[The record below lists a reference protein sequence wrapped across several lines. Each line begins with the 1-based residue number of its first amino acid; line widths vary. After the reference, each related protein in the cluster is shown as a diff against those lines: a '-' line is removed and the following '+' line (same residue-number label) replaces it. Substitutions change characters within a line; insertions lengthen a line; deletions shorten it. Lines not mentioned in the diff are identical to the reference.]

1 MIDRKNEIEN
11 TYSCRQ
17 LISIKTKKKQ
27 GRVHNSSLP
36 PLRKLTN
43 KQSKIFIGL
52 EICKNSSLSCFF
64 FIYLFIYLFFVH
76 GNYAIMF

>member
-52 EICKNSSLSCFF
+52 EICKNSSLSFVSF
-64 FIYLFIYLFFVH
+64 LFIYLFIYFLCTVT
-76 GNYAIMF
+76 MQ